1 MTIMLLTS
9 YWQLFP
15 GMFLYLLAVLC
26 VIGFIL
32 SLPFIIY
39 GAIKHKK
46 NFIIGNYW
54 LLLLL
59 PIAVALYSL
68 SFFLMFAIWDN
79 DKYVIILT
87 KQAIVFEANS
97 AL

>member
-46 NFIIGNYW
+46 NFIILGIIG
-54 LLLLL
+54 LLMMPITRVLLTL
-59 PIAVALYSL
+59 AIMNPL
-68 SFFLMFAIWDN
+68 S
-79 DKYVIILT
+79 
-87 KQAIVFEANS
+87 QQ
-97 AL
+97 